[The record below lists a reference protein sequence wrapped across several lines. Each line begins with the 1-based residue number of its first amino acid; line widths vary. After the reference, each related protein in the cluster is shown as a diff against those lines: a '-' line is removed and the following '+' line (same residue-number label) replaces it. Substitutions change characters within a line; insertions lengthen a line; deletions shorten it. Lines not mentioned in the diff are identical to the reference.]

1 MTCTHLSSCCTL
13 QAEGDSKAK
22 ALVLAENDIEA
33 ALRHQSGSPEVL
45 SLRQKLLKLRNT
57 APAVADASSV
67 EHKGAPIVGSRQQSD
82 AEKEKGNQAMTSKHY
97 VNAVLHYSNS
107 IAFDATNLAAYNNR
121 ALAYMKQL
129 QFPLAEADATI
140 VVDATKHCSG
150 ASEPIDPLQTLRLKA
165 LCRRAQARKA
175 VAEALLQ
182 SSSLGEVASSAQSK
196 LREAVVDLQEL
207 LRDDPANKT
216 ALTELKAT
224 KHALVQCEDALSP
237 MATIGQSMAK
247 VPPSPVASTAT
258 PAVPRNG
265 SSKAPPAGTPP
276 PPRADMQRV
285 SAMLGSAAGSS
296 APAFGDIGLV
306 ARSSKKLGSTGPT
319 DSPAAA
325 LNTSTK
331 ASASVS
337 TPSGKKTA
345 EVHSSPK
352 KSTASSPPP
361 SIVLTAAPADPPK
374 TVYE

>member
-67 EHKGAPIVGSRQQSD
+67 EHKGAPTVGSRQQSD
-82 AEKEKGNQAMTSKHY
+82 AEKEKGNQAMASKHY

-140 VVDATKHCSG
+140 VIDATKHCSG
-150 ASEPIDPLQTLRLKA
+150 ASEPIPVDPLQTLRLKA

-224 KHALVQCEDALSP
+224 KQALVQCEGALSP
-237 MATIGQSMAK
+237 MATIGQSTAK
-247 VPPSPVASTAT
+247 VPAT
-258 PAVPRNG
+258 PAAPRNG

-285 SAMLGSAAGSS
+285 SAMLGSTAGGS

-319 DSPAAA
+319 DSPAAT